1 MWGDTRA
8 DKAKAF
14 IGKGYP
20 DGEQQ
25 GKETQENFSA
35 TWLTVSSFMVMRLIS
50 GFLWLTILTQGPFW
64 YCAHN
69 SANKD
74 SSEKDSERL
83 VGHKDWCLLS
93 PLDPSRILLVGGSLF
108 VPHSLQGPPV
118 LR

>member
-35 TWLTVSSFMVMRLIS
+35 TWLAGS
-50 GFLWLTILTQGPFW
+50 GFMGTGLVSGVSLVSNSDSGSFLVVHASLSKGRFW
-64 YCAHN
+64 
-69 SANKD
+69 
-74 SSEKDSERL
+74 
-83 VGHKDWCLLS
+83 
-93 PLDPSRILLVGGSLF
+93 
-108 VPHSLQGPPV
+108 
-118 LR
+118 